1 MRNVRLCSSHFISGT
16 RLLASYIAVS
26 WCICFIKATTYQSSF
41 KNLDLPY
48 NNFIYFS
55 SLGKCSSNPLDLHYV
70 PTILV
75 ETTPKQVFKRVE
87 KLKRDSQKLERHQ
100 RCEEREIKRPKCEV
114 KNDVFN
120 VISENSTAEIYQEKS

>member
-1 MRNVRLCSSHFISGT
+1 M
-16 RLLASYIAVS
+16 
-26 WCICFIKATTYQSSF
+26 
-41 KNLDLPY
+41 
-48 NNFIYFS
+48 
-55 SLGKCSSNPLDLHYV
+55 

-100 RCEEREIKRPKCEV
+100 RCEEREIKQPKCEV
-114 KNDVFN
+114 KNDIFD